1 MSFNNEWK
9 IRKANVSE
17 FQAVRG
23 FYHQLIDELEGAQ
36 YSAGWEKDVY
46 PANEYLQ
53 ESLENGQLYVG
64 VKDGQIMG
72 AMILNHDCNESY
84 NKVQF
89 GNDFAPDKIMVIH
102 ALGVMPSH
110 GARGYGK
117 KLVQEA
123 VELAKAQN
131 LQAIRLDVLKGN
143 LPAEK
148 LYTAKGFVYIDVVTM
163 FYEDTGWTDYEV
175 YEYVL

>member
-1 MSFNNEWK
+1 MGCNCNWE
-9 IRKANVSE
+9 IRKAEASE

-53 ESLENGQLYVG
+53 EALKKEQLYVG
-64 VKDGQIMG
+64 VKEGQIMG

-84 NKVQF
+84 EKVKF
-89 GNDFAPDKIMVIH
+89 EHDFAPEKILVIH

-110 GARGYGK
+110 GAKGYGK
-117 KLVQEA
+117 KLVEEA
-123 VELAKAQN
+123 IAVAKEQQV
-131 LQAIRLDVLKGN
+131 QAIRLDVLKGN

-148 LYTAKGFVYIDVVTM
+148 LYTSMGFQYIDAVTM